1 MEESVLCTEA
11 LLVLAPVLICW
22 FVVSMW
28 VDELDLPCF
37 ISTMACSMSVFFSIK
52 IIRAGTS
59 LVVQWFRHC
68 DSAAEGTGSIPQ
80 WGNMTLHAV
89 WHGQEVEN
97 KIEHS
102 HREV

>member
-1 MEESVLCTEA
+1 MN
-11 LLVLAPVLICW
+11 LIYHASYQKWHAQCQ
-22 FVVSMW
+22 F
-28 VDELDLPCF
+28 
-37 ISTMACSMSVFFSIK
+37 FFSIK